1 MLNTNRT
8 ITGDSTA
15 IQQVRN
21 IILLVLSILFM
32 AGFIFWMSYEEA
44 RGKSAIVPNSLWKNK
59 AFSCICINVFLVW
72 GAFNAFEQ
80 YQNFFFQDLQG
91 LSTLDAALHF
101 IPAPIS
107 GALTNVVVGLIVH
120 RFRGDW
126 IIVLTTVPCAIAS
139 LLMAVAQPQW
149 SYWTVAFL
157 ANFLNPIG
165 ADGMFTVSN
174 LLITSMFPTKTQGV
188 AGGVFNTVSQTGKS
202 VGLALAALVA
212 EQTKR
217 NMLDAGRD
225 DGPALLDG
233 YHAAFWFCMAMVLTS
248 SLVTCWGLRNIGK
261 VGQKED

>member
-1 MLNTNRT
+1 
-8 ITGDSTA
+8 
-15 IQQVRN
+15 
-21 IILLVLSILFM
+21 M
-32 AGFIFWMSYEEA
+32 AGFIFWMSHQEA
-44 RGKSAIVPNSLWKNK
+44 RGKPAIVPNSLWRNK
-59 AFSCICINVFLVW
+59 AFSCICINVFLIW

-91 LSTLDAALHF
+91 LGTLDAALRF

-120 RFRGDW
+120 RIPGDW
-126 IIVLTTVPCAIAS
+126 IIALTTLPCAIAA
-139 LLMAVAQPQW
+139 LLMAIARPQW

-157 ANFLNPIG
+157 ANLLNPIG

-212 EQTKR
+212 EQIRR
-217 NMLDAGRD
+217 NKQHAGSD
-225 DGPALLDG
+225 YETALLEG

-248 SLVTCWGLRNIGK
+248 LMVTCWGLRKIGK